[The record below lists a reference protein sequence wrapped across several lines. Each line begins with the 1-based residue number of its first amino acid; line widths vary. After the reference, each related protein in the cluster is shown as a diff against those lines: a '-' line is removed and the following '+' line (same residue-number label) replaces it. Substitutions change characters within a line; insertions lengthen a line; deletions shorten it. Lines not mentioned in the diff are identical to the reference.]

1 MSRPPRVCAPP
12 ARRIALIHAVAVAME
27 PIHAAFKREWPEA
40 ILFNVLDDSLS
51 GDRAAAKEM
60 SAALADRM
68 VALARYGR
76 TAGADAILF
85 TCSAFGPAIER
96 AAAELPIPVLKPNE
110 AMFEAALGYG
120 QRIGML
126 ATFQPAVATMED
138 EFRQDAQRLGS
149 PATLTTRVA
158 NGAMEALRAGD
169 QQTHDRLIAQQ
180 AGDLG
185 DVDAVMLAQFSMAGA
200 QAAVQA
206 ICRQPVL
213 SSPAAAVAKLRKLLL
228 DHA

>member
-1 MSRPPRVCAPP
+1 MSKPPR
-12 ARRIALIHAVAVAME
+12 ISLIHAVAVAME
-27 PIHAAFKREWPEA
+27 PIHTAFKRDWPEA
-40 ILFNVLDDSLS
+40 ALVNILDDSLS
-51 GDRAAAKEM
+51 GDRAAAKEL
-60 SAALADRM
+60 SAALSDRM
-68 VALARYGR
+68 VALARYGHSV
-76 TAGADAILF
+76 GADAILF

-120 QRIGML
+120 ARIGML

-149 PATLTTRVA
+149 AATLTTAVA
-158 NGAMEALRAGD
+158 NGAMDALRAGD
-169 QQTHDRLIAQQ
+169 AQTHDRLLAQK
-180 AGDLG
+180 ADALG

-206 ICRQPVL
+206 VSRQPVL
-213 SSPAAAVAKLRKLLL
+213 SSPAAAVAKLRRLLL
-228 DHA
+228 DRA